1 MDDNIYLTGN
11 ETKERLQSGDFVM
24 ITKRQKDTNLND
36 WWEEKMFKILQV
48 VEDDNVLMVIDNSRP
63 NVALFKANDPEVLL
77 TRVEVEITLR
87 DSNG

>member
-24 ITKRQKDTNLND
+24 ITKSKKDTNLND